1 MKLNTLHFRD
11 TNDIINTLSAYG
23 AAIVSGAPNSKA
35 ALIEFGRTFG
45 EIVKHPHSDYE
56 GLTSIDFDPA
66 MAQSPSGI
74 GFLQGELIL
83 HTDRT
88 SDLIPP
94 DFIIVMCSQ
103 VSVTGGA
110 CKLADTRSI
119 LDFIKENYPEAHDVL
134 HNVYCVFGETL
145 TRSPVVSTNHG
156 HTIVR
161 FRYDSL
167 GFYPPATWDAIRI
180 FRQTVEADAQ
190 TFSLVPGQ
198 MYIADN
204 HRVLHGRTA
213 YVGKRRMMRLHV
225 NTDRINRE
233 KAAGEKL

>member
-1 MKLNTLHFRD
+1 MKLITLDSRD
-11 TNDIINTLSAYG
+11 TNDIIDTLSANG
-23 AAIVSGAPNSKA
+23 AAIVSGTPNSRA
-35 ALIEFGRTFG
+35 ALIEFGRAFG
-45 EIVKHPHSDYE
+45 DIVKHPHSDHE
-56 GLTSIDFDPA
+56 GVTLIDFNPSI
-66 MAQSPSGI
+66 AQSSSGL

-110 CKLADTRSI
+110 SRLADTRSI

-134 HNVYCVFGETL
+134 HNVYCLFGETL

-167 GFYPPATWDAIRI
+167 GFYPPSTWDAIRI
-180 FRQTVEADAQ
+180 FRQTAESDAQ

-213 YVGKRRMMRLHV
+213 YVGKRKMMRLHV

-233 KAAGEKL
+233 KSAGEKL